1 MSHNWLHTPD
11 CKVKCNESCSGYVHA
26 QAARVRSQQ
35 INSTGTKIFEVLPLS
50 GVIAPYSRAT
60 LTAVFKPV
68 TAGRVKGFKATAPP
82 SDEAFTYACQLSFDG
97 YVYWLHASGSICMPL
112 EFLQVVMYN
121 K

>member
-1 MSHNWLHTPD
+1 MIRICPD
-11 CKVKCNESCSGYVHA
+11 SSGHVHA

-35 INSTGTKIFEVLPLS
+35 INSTGTKIFEVVPLS

-97 YVYWLHASGSICMPL
+97 YVCCLHPSNTKWVLQDMLQMHICST
-112 EFLQVVMYN
+112 
-121 K
+121 

>member
-1 MSHNWLHTPD
+1 MLTCQGAHLAADMVGAVLSRIHCAESLLSPPD
-11 CKVKCNESCSGYVHA
+11 LVCTLCVCVHQ

-35 INSTGTKIFEVLPLS
+35 INSTGTKIFEVLPIS

-60 LTAVFKPV
+60 LTAHFKPV

-97 YVYWLHASGSICMPL
+97 
-112 EFLQVVMYN
+112 
-121 K
+121 